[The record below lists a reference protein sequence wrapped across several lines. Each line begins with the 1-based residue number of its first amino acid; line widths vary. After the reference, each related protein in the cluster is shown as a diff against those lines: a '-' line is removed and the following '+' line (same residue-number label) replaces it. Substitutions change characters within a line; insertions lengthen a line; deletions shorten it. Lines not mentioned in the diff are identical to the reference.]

1 MFPVNFEHHELFF
14 FVFELYMAWQGLRKY
29 FRQRLNWHTG
39 LHCAS
44 QLRSATLLQRR
55 FFSLHYQRIVN
66 PQKCDEQKIHCLVIF
81 SRFVC
86 ISKVLKER
94 SHYILSFTIRRRSS
108 LFSFRSMYF
117 ELQKVFTQL
126 MIKIFGNKKGQA
138 SSSIKLQHSF
148 YIFSCFLMT
157 L

>member
-94 SHYILSFTIRRRSS
+94 SLYILSFIIRRRLC
-108 LFSFRSMYF
+108 LFSFRSS
-117 ELQKVFTQL
+117 LICKND
-126 MIKIFGNKKGQA
+126 IFFWVLTK
-138 SSSIKLQHSF
+138 
-148 YIFSCFLMT
+148 Y
-157 L
+157 